1 MVVAVVEEGANSEVP
16 VDYSNKGKAQHE
28 EIINAVSVSVSTS
41 NSPAGM
47 EGVTHVEPH
56 KSIPNISEAISQS
69 DLVIPMDQN
78 PSNVRDVFSETLK
91 EHPQ

>member
-1 MVVAVVEEGANSEVP
+1 MEHS
-16 VDYSNKGKAQHE
+16 DKGKAQHE
-28 EIINAVSVSVSTS
+28 EFINAVPVSVSTL
-41 NSPAGM
+41 NSPASM

-91 EHPQ
+91 EIDIFLNLIPLATSV